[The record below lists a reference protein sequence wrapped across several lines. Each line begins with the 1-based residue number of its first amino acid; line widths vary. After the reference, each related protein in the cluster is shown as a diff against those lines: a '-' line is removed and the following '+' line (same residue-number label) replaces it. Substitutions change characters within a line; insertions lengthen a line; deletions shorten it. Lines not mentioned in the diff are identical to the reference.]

1 MDYGRAV
8 RTKYDEKRNSYHQEE
23 REAMELD
30 IFLRDENIR
39 RYRRL
44 LDSSTGKTER
54 GTIFKLL
61 AEEMQKIKG
70 EHPVSPTR

>member
-1 MDYGRAV
+1 
-8 RTKYDEKRNSYHQEE
+8 
-23 REAMELD
+23 MELD

-54 GTIFKLL
+54 GTILKLL